1 MEKKLTDKI
10 LNHLLHA
17 KTADGRVGCRVQP
30 REDTSNFA
38 WLSIVASKTYDT
50 RSNIVLDVLVGYS
63 VEYLELNAQYDEN
76 QSGMDYDLYFV
87 KKEVYYNIKDHLS
100 LYTILGRFLEDFSQ
114 IEPIANTDHPVY

>member
-1 MEKKLTDKI
+1 
-10 LNHLLHA
+10 
-17 KTADGRVGCRVQP
+17 
-30 REDTSNFA
+30 
-38 WLSIVASKTYDT
+38 
-50 RSNIVLDVLVGYS
+50 VLDVLVGYS